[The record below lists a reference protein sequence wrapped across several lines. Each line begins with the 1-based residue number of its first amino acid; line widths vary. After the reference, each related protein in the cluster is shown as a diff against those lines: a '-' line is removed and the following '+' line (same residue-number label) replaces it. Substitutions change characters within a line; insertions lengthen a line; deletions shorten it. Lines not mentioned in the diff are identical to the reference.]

1 MQSSTGI
8 DVDHHAQPCVFV
20 PVRMSTVPNLALPP
34 LKKRPSDMQPP
45 KHVWLTLDDGPDPV
59 HSERIL
65 RVLDHH
71 GIKAV
76 FFVIG
81 NRVAAHAATLRRT
94 FEAGHLVANHTLTH
108 RRLTELSDAEVLREI
123 ETTDQLIAEHGGGQK
138 WLRPPFGACDD
149 RVVRL
154 ARKLGHRTVLWDV
167 DPNDWDPRHQ
177 PKAWIDRALREMR
190 HKADCV
196 ILAHDDRPT
205 TAEHFDLFLRRLK
218 GSGKVVF
225 QDPATLEQ
233 AGAAFARIAGPP

>member
-1 MQSSTGI
+1 MQGGRCGCLAGASRSTGKTGFREMPGSRRPRMQSSTGI
-8 DVDHHAQPCVFV
+8 DVDHHAQPCAFV

-34 LKKRPSDMQPP
+34 MKKRPSDMQPP

-123 ETTDQLIAEHGGGQK
+123 ARGGS
-138 WLRPPFGACDD
+138 
-149 RVVRL
+149 
-154 ARKLGHRTVLWDV
+154 
-167 DPNDWDPRHQ
+167 
-177 PKAWIDRALREMR
+177 
-190 HKADCV
+190 
-196 ILAHDDRPT
+196 DRPSELVT
-205 TAEHFDLFLRRLK
+205 TGLSAWRGNSVIVRCCGMSTRTIGIHGTSRRH
-218 GSGKVVF
+218 GSI
-225 QDPATLEQ
+225 
-233 AGAAFARIAGPP
+233 ARCVK

>member
-1 MQSSTGI
+1 MQSSIGT
-8 DVDHHAQPCVFV
+8 DVDRHTQPPAFAS
-20 PVRMSTVPNLALPP
+20 VRMSTVPNLALA
-34 LKKRPSDMQPP
+34 LTRKRPPDRQPP

-94 FEAGHLVANHTLTH
+94 FQAGHLVANHTLTH
-108 RRLTELSDAEVLREI
+108 RRLTDLSDAEVLLEI
-123 ETTDQLIAEHGGGQK
+123 KATDQLIAEHGVGQK
-138 WLRPPFGACDD
+138 WLRPPYGACDD
-149 RVVRL
+149 RVVGL
-154 ARKLGHRTVLWDV
+154 AQKLGHRTVLWDV
-167 DPNDWDPRHQ
+167 DPNDWDPRQQ
-177 PKAWIDRALREMR
+177 PKAWIDRALHEMT

-205 TAEHFDLFLRRLK
+205 TAEHFDLFIRKLK
-218 GSGKVVF
+218 GSGRVVF

-233 AGAAFARIAGPP
+233 AGAAFARIAGLP